1 VAPGVVAVA
10 IIAFILVY
18 NDFLVP
24 LLLAQSVDTQ
34 TLPVGISLLQGGR
47 EVMFGQM
54 AAASLAGM
62 IPVYVLA
69 LLMQKWLIGG
79 LTQGSV
85 K

>member
-1 VAPGVVAVA
+1 M
-10 IIAFILVY
+10 
-18 NDFLVP
+18 
-24 LLLAQSVDTQ
+24 
-34 TLPVGISLLQGGR
+34 GISLLQGGR